1 MTKPSILIVD
11 DNEVDA
17 RLLEGMLREEGDY
30 QFYRVGSGSGAME
43 HLSTVP
49 NLDLILLDV
58 YLPDTSGVDIC
69 RDIKNNPVTAA
80 ISVILISGVHK
91 DSASIAAGLQ
101 AGADGYLTKP
111 LHINEV
117 RAWSRAALRIRGFMR
132 AQAEHVCPASNDTEL
147 MGHFS
152 KLSHSVNNPLQ
163 ALMANADLLALN
175 MAGQPQDLAL
185 VAEIQR
191 YADRIANLVA
201 EASAKAALRMDTHT

>member
-11 DNEVDA
+11 DNEMDA

-30 QFYRVGSGSGAME
+30 CFYRVGSGAETME
-43 HLSTVP
+43 RLDTVA
-49 NLDLILLDV
+49 NIDLILLDV

-69 RDIKNNPVTAA
+69 REIKNNPATAP

-117 RAWSRAALRIRGFMR
+117 RAWSRAALRLRGFMR
-132 AQAEHVCPASNDTEL
+132 AQAETAGPAPNEAEL
-147 MGHFS
+147 LAHFS
-152 KLSHSVNNPLQ
+152 KLSHAVNNPLQ

-175 MAGQPQDLAL
+175 LPGRPQDLAL
-185 VAEIQR
+185 IAEIQR

-201 EASAKAALRMDTHT
+201 EASAKAALRINVST